1 MSIELSK
8 DIKTLLQLEKA
19 DNTKRL
25 EAFEKL
31 ERGLNAKKNRYV

>member
-8 DIKTLLQLEKA
+8 DIKTLLQLEKT
-19 DNTKRL
+19 DNAKCL

-31 ERGLNAKKNRYV
+31 ECALSAKKNRYI